1 MPRNSLLHRYFLTKT
16 FERILPLQFLQL
28 DRRVLI
34 QELVN
39 RQKATA
45 NTNIYP
51 VVVNSDVDLLGA
63 ELIDAL

>member
-1 MPRNSLLHRYFLTKT
+1 MPRNSLLHRHFLTEA
-16 FERILPLQFLQL
+16 FEGILPLQFLQL

-39 RQKATA
+39 RQEAAA

-63 ELIDAL
+63 ELVDAL